1 MPRPSISPADI
12 PPAPRAQPPR
22 KVYEPVFIEPY
33 PSIREILTTAR
44 NLGPCTTEMVLRH
57 LSRSITR
64 RNEMFVAAA
73 LRDSGYTRV
82 RMMIKGVRTYLF
94 YPPATQV

>member
-1 MPRPSISPADI
+1 MHRRSLSTTDI
-12 PPAPRAQPPR
+12 PPAPRIQPPR

-33 PSIREILTTAR
+33 PSTREILTTAH
-44 NLGPCTTEMVLRH
+44 NLGPCSTEMVLRH
-57 LSRSITR
+57 LCRSITR
-64 RNEMFVAAA
+64 RNEMFVAAT

-94 YPPATQV
+94 YPPTTPT